1 MTGETIL
8 VVDDDRTTARVLQK
22 QLQNLGY
29 RVPAVASQSRQ
40 AVEKTR
46 EIHPDLVLMDIHL
59 GDGPDG
65 IEAAD
70 IIQSQLQVP
79 VIYVTAHA
87 DSDTLTRAKRTRPLG
102 YINKPLREN
111 DLRTTLELALE
122 QIHGNTE
129 SIRIADQALSEALNY
144 ISTGVVLLDQN
155 LQVFFMNQIARDMLA
170 DNKQLRI
177 QKGTLKCRTARNTL
191 QLQKLILSENGGTL
205 FLARETSPQPMQ
217 VLVTPLDERVDNY
230 SQAMPIAIVF
240 LFDPINNM
248 ESMIGTLRKLYRL
261 TKAEARLAAALVQD
275 PRLEQAAAAIHI
287 SISTARTHLKRI
299 FQKTGTN
306 RQSTLVHRI
315 VTGPAG
321 LLLRTSQP
329 APIEHNR
336 ISR

>member
-8 VVDDDRTTARVLQK
+8 VVDDDRTTAKIMQK
-22 QLQNLGY
+22 QLQKLGY
-29 RVPAVASQSRQ
+29 RVPALAAQSRQ
-40 AVEKTR
+40 AVEKAR
-46 EIHPDLVLMDIHL
+46 ELHPNLVLMDIHL

-65 IEAAD
+65 IESAD
-70 IIQSQLQVP
+70 IIQSELNIP

-122 QIHGNTE
+122 QIRGHTE

-144 ISTGVVLLDQN
+144 ISTGVVLLDQH
-155 LQVFFMNQIARDMLA
+155 LHVFFMNQIARDILTG
-170 DNKQLRI
+170 NKLLRI
-177 QKGTLKCRTARNTL
+177 HKGTLKCRSARNTL
-191 QLQKLILSENGGTL
+191 QLQKLVLSESGGTL
-205 FLARETSPQPMQ
+205 LLTREGSPQPMQ
-217 VLVTPLDERVDNY
+217 VLVTPLDERIENY
-230 SQAMPIAIVF
+230 AQAMPIAIVF
-240 LFDPINNM
+240 LFDPISNM
-248 ESMIGTLRKLYRL
+248 ESMITTLRKLYQL

-275 PRLEQAAAAIHI
+275 PRLDHAAAAVHI

-306 RQSTLVHRI
+306 RQSSLVHRI

-321 LLLRTSQP
+321 LLLRTSHSES
-329 APIEHNR
+329 ASHD
-336 ISR
+336 